1 MEASL
6 HANNSSVGTISI
18 MHLNRSESF
27 QSRDIKDVP
36 LVWGSSNSDFHLQWR
51 VNASVLLMLVFSSVL
66 RPLSLSSSLVLSPLC
81 PSVHFILIID
91 PTWVISSSHP
101 SLSEV
106 LHQP

>member
-66 RPLSLSSSLVLSPLC
+66 CPLFLPGSVSPVPVCSL
-81 PSVHFILIID
+81 
-91 PTWVISSSHP
+91 HP
-101 SLSEV
+101 DY
-106 LHQP
+106 